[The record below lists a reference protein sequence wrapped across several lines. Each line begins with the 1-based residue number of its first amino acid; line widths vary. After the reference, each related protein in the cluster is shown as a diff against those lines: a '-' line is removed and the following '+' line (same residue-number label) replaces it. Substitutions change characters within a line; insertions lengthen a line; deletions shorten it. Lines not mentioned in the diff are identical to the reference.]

1 MSNPEEVVATCE
13 KINSRLVNFYQDDIK
28 LTAEEIFEIITK
40 IKMQIL
46 SLDKRKL
53 PRNFL

>member
-13 KINSRLVNFYQDDIK
+13 NINSRLVNFYQDDIQ

-40 IKMQIL
+40 IKMQIA
-46 SLDKRKL
+46 SLDFRKL

>member
-13 KINSRLVNFYQDDIK
+13 NINSRLVNFYQDDIQ
-28 LTAEEIFEIITK
+28 LTAAEIFEIITK
-40 IKMQIL
+40 IKMQIA
-46 SLDKRKL
+46 SLDERKL

>member
-13 KINSRLVNFYQDDIK
+13 KINSRLVNFYQDDIQ
-28 LTAEEIFEIITK
+28 LSAEEIFEIITK
-40 IKMQIL
+40 IKMQIA
-46 SLDKRKL
+46 SLDERKL